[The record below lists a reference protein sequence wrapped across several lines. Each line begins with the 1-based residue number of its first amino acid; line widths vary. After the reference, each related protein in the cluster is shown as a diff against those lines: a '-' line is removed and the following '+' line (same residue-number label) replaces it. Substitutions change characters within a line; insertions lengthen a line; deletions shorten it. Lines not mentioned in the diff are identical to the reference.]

1 MPAVPERVLLVEGPD
16 DEHVVSHL
24 CARQPN
30 MPEFKIKQKGGI
42 NELANAIEGEI
53 KVSGRQSVGVLVDA
67 NADPSARWQS
77 ITDRLR
83 AAGVNAPARMR
94 AEGSVI
100 LGQPRVGIW
109 LMPNNQ
115 NPGEIEDFVHTLIPN
130 DDPVWPLATQYI
142 DGIPPEYRR
151 FTDAKVSRA
160 KIHAWLAAREEPR
173 LMGAAIGT
181 GELSADRT
189 LALNLINW
197 LRALFDS
204 P

>member
-1 MPAVPERVLLVEGPD
+1 MPAAPERVLLVEGPD
-16 DEHVVSHL
+16 DKHVVRHL
-24 CARQPN
+24 CECHSDIPAFEIQD
-30 MPEFKIKQKGGI
+30 KGGI
-42 NELANAIEGEI
+42 VPLADAIEGEI

-67 NADPSARWQS
+67 NDDPGARWQS

-83 AAGVNAPARMR
+83 AADVDPPARMS

-100 LGQPRVGIW
+100 PGRPRVGIW
-109 LMPNNQ
+109 LMPNNH

-151 FTDAKVSRA
+151 FAEAKVSRA
-160 KIHAWLAAREEPR
+160 KIHAWLAAGEEPR

-181 GELSADRT
+181 GALSAHGT
-189 LALNLINW
+189 LALNLVNW